1 MEGLEVERFRAATPG
16 GTVARTERTTGDLRP
31 SDRPSRAQELSLF
44 LFLTV
49 VLAPVLA
56 VAIVGGYGFLV
67 WMYQLFAGP
76 PGPPA
81 L

>member
-1 MEGLEVERFRAATPG
+1 M
-16 GTVARTERTTGDLRP
+16 
-31 SDRPSRAQELSLF
+31 F
-44 LFLTV
+44 LLLTV

-56 VAIVGGYGFLV
+56 VMVVGGYGFVV
-67 WMYQLFAGP
+67 WMYQLVAGP

>member
-1 MEGLEVERFRAATPG
+1 M
-16 GTVARTERTTGDLRP
+16 
-31 SDRPSRAQELSLF
+31 QELFVF
-44 LFLTV
+44 LLLTV
-49 VLAPVLA
+49 GLAPVLA

-67 WMYQLFAGP
+67 WMYQLIAGP

>member
-1 MEGLEVERFRAATPG
+1 MAKVGNATSG
-16 GTVARTERTTGDLRP
+16 LRP
-31 SDRPSRAQELSLF
+31 SDQPSRAQELSVF
-44 LFLTV
+44 LLLTV

-56 VAIVGGYGFLV
+56 VAIVGGYGFAV
-67 WMYQLFAGP
+67 WMYQLIAGP